1 MDDKTINDNNAYDEL
16 LKSFS
21 ATKKTFPDN
30 SGEVKNHGEIYFSAK
45 SPRASAPKERP
56 VIQRTP
62 QAGTAG
68 SSDKASAEKS
78 SSAQK
83 RSAAKRDVRGKTAV
97 KSTSKGNAPK
107 KKKKKNG
114 KKRLESFL
122 MAIVILAISVIGAFA
137 IRTVA
142 MGCINDILAIDVS
155 STEFRVVLDEDMPV
169 DDVIDM
175 LAEKN
180 LIKNK
185 FFCKLFAAFTGL
197 KTKEDKDGNKKDI
210 MYPAGTYHLSASQGL
225 EDMLLE
231 IRTSGV
237 DTNVIKVTFPE
248 GYNVEQIAEKLN
260 ENDVCSAQAFYEAM
274 VSDEIFEK
282 FEFLS
287 DIKEKDLRY
296 KVLEGYLYPD
306 TYEFYIGESA
316 TSVVERFLKNFQNK
330 WTETYAAKAKEL
342 GYSVDEILRV
352 ASIIE
357 KEAYDAEQMPV
368 IASVLYN
375 RLDSSSFPFINCDST
390 AQYIDNFKEKLEA
403 EGTYADY
410 MKVYDTYQ
418 KTGLPIGPICCPGAD
433 AIYAALYPDSTDYY
447 FFLHDK
453 EGNIHLASTADE
465 HQANLQYLG

>member
-21 ATKKTFPDN
+21 ATKKTTPDN
-30 SGEVKNHGEIYFSAK
+30 SGEVKNRGEIYFSAK
-45 SPRASAPKERP
+45 PHGVSASGERP

-62 QAGTAG
+62 RASQPVSERKGADSVA
-68 SSDKASAEKS
+68 SSVEKKP
-78 SSAQK
+78 AHK
-83 RSAAKRDVRGKTAV
+83 GKIAAK
-97 KSTSKGNAPK
+97 TSKNSASKTKPTK

-137 IRTVA
+137 IRTIA

-155 STEFRVVLDEDMPV
+155 STEFRVVLDKDMPV

-175 LAEKN
+175 LSEKN

-185 FFCKLFAAFTGL
+185 LFCKLFAAFTGL

-282 FEFLS
+282 FDFLS

-330 WTETYAAKAKEL
+330 WTDTYAAKAKEL

-357 KEAYDAEQMPV
+357 KEAFDAEQMPV

-390 AQYIDNFKEKLEA
+390 AQYIDNFKDKLEA

-453 EGNIHLASTADE
+453 EGNIHLASTAEE
-465 HQANLQYLG
+465 HEANLQYLG